1 MTLPAPQGS
10 FQVEN
15 AVVVPPGSKSP
26 ALKGIN
32 LTIDK
37 GDILGV
43 LGPSGAGKSS
53 FARALLGIWP
63 TANGTIR
70 LDNAEIFACNR
81 QELGPYLGYL
91 PQDIELFEGT
101 ISENIARFGDIEP
114 EKVVAAAQMADVHEL
129 ILRLP
134 NGYDT
139 PIGADGGFL
148 SGGQRQRIGLARALY
163 GNPVVVVLDEPN
175 SNLDEQGELA
185 LGNALQRLK
194 ERQVTVIVI
203 THRSNV
209 LANVTKLLILNEG
222 MVSLYGPRDE
232 VIAQLQQRLAKPSA
246 APVATN

>member
-1 MTLPAPQGS
+1 M
-10 FQVEN
+10 VI
-15 AVVVPPGSKSP
+15 PPGSKIP

-53 FARALLGIWP
+53 LARAVLGIWP
-63 TANGTIR
+63 AANGKVR
-70 LDNAEIFACNR
+70 LDNADVFAWNR
-81 QELGPYLGYL
+81 HALGPYLGYL

-101 ISENIARFGDIEP
+101 ISENIARFGEVDP
-114 EKVVAAAQMADVHEL
+114 EKVVQAAQMADVHEL
-129 ILRLP
+129 VLRLP

-163 GNPVVVVLDEPN
+163 GDPVVVVLDEPN
-175 SNLDEQGELA
+175 SNLDEQGEAA
-185 LGNALQRLK
+185 LGNALKRLK
-194 ERQVTVIVI
+194 DKHTTVIVI

-209 LANVTKLLILNEG
+209 LANVSKLLILNEG
-222 MVSLYGPRDE
+222 TVSLYGLKDQ
-232 VIAQLQQRLAKPSA
+232 VIAQLQQRMAKPPMM
-246 APVATN
+246 PVVTPVMPG

>member
-1 MTLPAPQGS
+1 LPTPQGS

-15 AVVVPPGSKSP
+15 AVVVPPGSKTP

-32 LTIDK
+32 LAIDK

-63 TANGTIR
+63 TTNGTIR
-70 LDNAEIFACNR
+70 LDSAEVFAWNR

-139 PIGADGGFL
+139 PIGASGGFL

-185 LGNALQRLK
+185 LSNALQCLEDK
-194 ERQVTVIVI
+194 QVTVIVI

-222 MVSLYGPRDE
+222 LVSLYGPRDQ

-246 APVATN
+246 TPVATN